1 MSKNDVTYHY
11 QKIIFTKSKPLKTH
25 IMEQVFKVFSYVI
38 AIPIIVAIVFTLVAI
53 AKRKMP
59 LHKVLKQLVLG
70 SNVRFFHYLVALQN
84 LLFWAYIASTGYSW
98 WVILLAI
105 TSTPITAFVYTW
117 ATRILYFIWWG
128 ITQVVLFVYE
138 LIQCYLG
145 LFKKGWF

>member
-1 MSKNDVTYHY
+1 
-11 QKIIFTKSKPLKTH
+11 
-25 IMEQVFKVFSYVI
+25 MEQVLKAFSYVI
-38 AIPIIVAIVFTLVAI
+38 AIPIIVAIVFTIVAI

-70 SNVRFFHYLVALQN
+70 KSVNFFHYIVALQN

-98 WVILLAI
+98 WIIFLAI
-105 TSTPITAFVYTW
+105 PSTPLTAFAYTW

-138 LIQCYLG
+138 IIQSYLG